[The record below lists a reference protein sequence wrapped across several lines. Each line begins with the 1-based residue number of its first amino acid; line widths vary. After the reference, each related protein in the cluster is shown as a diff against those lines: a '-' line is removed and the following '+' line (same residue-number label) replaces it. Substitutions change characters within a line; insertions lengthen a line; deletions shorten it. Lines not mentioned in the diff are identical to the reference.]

1 MGKEASK
8 GKNSP
13 FFVYTDLETGYETDF
28 EEESKVDSES
38 RTEETTLAQNAKDV
52 PVSEEVKNPSKL
64 QNLVIYGKS
73 SIESGA
79 NAGIS
84 VKIICLAKVMM
95 IFQ

>member
-1 MGKEASK
+1 M
-8 GKNSP
+8 
-13 FFVYTDLETGYETDF
+13 
-28 EEESKVDSES
+28 
-38 RTEETTLAQNAKDV
+38 
-52 PVSEEVKNPSKL
+52 SEEVKNPSKL

-79 NAGIS
+79 NACIS